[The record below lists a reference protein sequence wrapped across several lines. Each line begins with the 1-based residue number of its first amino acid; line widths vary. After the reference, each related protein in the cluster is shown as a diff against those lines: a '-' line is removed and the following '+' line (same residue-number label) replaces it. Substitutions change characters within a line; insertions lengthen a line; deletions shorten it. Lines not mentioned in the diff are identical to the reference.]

1 MDYISLRKEVIDA
14 GLLERQ
20 YGYYAF
26 KAVSTLVVLSGFLAL
41 LFYFSNIWLQLLVV
55 VALAFTFVQAGLL
68 GHDAAHLAIF
78 KSVKWNELAGLLFFG
93 FLTGIGYN
101 HWVWRHNAHHANPN
115 QEEEDPDVSYFAQ
128 TEEELAKKR
137 GIARLF
143 YERQHWFF
151 L

>member
-55 VALAFTFVQAGLL
+55 VALAFTFVQVGLL

-115 QEEEDPDVSYFAQ
+115 QSILIFDTLRV
-128 TEEELAKKR
+128 L
-137 GIARLF
+137 
-143 YERQHWFF
+143 
-151 L
+151 